1 MKISSL
7 ESKTIRPGLGPY
19 SFYHSDRH
27 LKREMPQVIPAKTT
41 AKNKTKSRLLTLAL
55 FALIGFASYSLL
67 AYKDNRPNHASTN
80 TTSSNNYSQKAALG
94 AAPATKQA
102 AAPVP
107 ANKCAGNSIPQF
119 IVISITD
126 RHLWVCEASKQVRDY
141 PVVTGM
147 QKIED
152 NATPV
157 GTYKIYAKQR
167 DTVLT
172 GSASTGS
179 WRQPVSYWMPF
190 LDNTFGTYGFHDAS
204 WRKVSEFGHTDPY
217 SDKGSHGCIQM
228 SVANSEWLYNWA
240 HVGAT
245 VTITL

>member
-1 MKISSL
+1 MKTSSL
-7 ESKTIRPGLGPY
+7 ESKTIRPGLGSY

-27 LKREMPQVIPAKTT
+27 LKRDAPQVIPAKS
-41 AKNKTKSRLLTLAL
+41 ASSSKLRSRLLTLVL

-67 AYKDNRPNHASTN
+67 AYKDHKSNQASIKPSSAST
-80 TTSSNNYSQKAALG
+80 SQKAVLG
-94 AAPATKQA
+94 AAPATNPA

-107 ANKCAGNSIPQF
+107 VSKCAGNDITQF

-126 RHLWVCEASKQVRDY
+126 RHLWVCEAGNQVRDY

-152 NATPV
+152 NATPI

-172 GSASTGS
+172 GTASTGT

-190 LDNTFGTYGFHDAS
+190 LDNKFGTYGFHDAS
-204 WRKVSEFGHTDPY
+204 WRKISEFGHTDPY
-217 SDKGSHGCIQM
+217 SDKGSHGCIQT